1 MMQRSAK
8 CIIIFFKALEASWLS
23 SYTPYFLFSF
33 HLLSKRNTHSV
44 FLHFYTQILLF
55 SSILKFFFYFCF
67 FLPCN
72 FLCFIRYGLIVIF
85 SLYNI
90 ASIRNERSRDENK
103 KVNEKSDVQSGCS
116 KVRDCV
122 HNVLNKNALQ
132 SWVLKKSTRMR
143 RYVSIFLFNVRW
155 RVSAFSF
162 LEVKHTH
169 TQWRNFS
176 MNV

>member
-1 MMQRSAK
+1 MHHHIFQGFRSIL
-8 CIIIFFKALEASWLS
+8 IILLHAIFSLLLPSFRVNETHIVS
-23 SYTPYFLFSF
+23 SFIFIHKF
-33 HLLSKRNTHSV
+33 
-44 FLHFYTQILLF
+44 FYSRLF
-55 SSILKFFFYFCF
+55 SSFSLFCF

-72 FLCFIRYGLIVIF
+72 FLCFIRYGLMVIF

-132 SWVLKKSTRMR
+132 S
-143 RYVSIFLFNVRW
+143 
-155 RVSAFSF
+155 
-162 LEVKHTH
+162 
-169 TQWRNFS
+169 
-176 MNV
+176 